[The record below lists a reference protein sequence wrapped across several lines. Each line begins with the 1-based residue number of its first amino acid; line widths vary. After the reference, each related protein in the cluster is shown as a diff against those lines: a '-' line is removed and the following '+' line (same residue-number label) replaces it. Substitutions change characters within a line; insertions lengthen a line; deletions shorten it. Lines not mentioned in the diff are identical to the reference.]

1 MSLNPEVCPAEGMKW
16 VDTISCVF
24 PPQEAVLCQDEVVGM
39 EPAGLDIAIAVLAWL
54 GVFAAF
60 SWVLN
65 SEERYIND
73 VSFAFLLSFSHSF
86 F

>member
-1 MSLNPEVCPAEGMKW
+1 M
-16 VDTISCVF
+16 
-24 PPQEAVLCQDEVVGM
+24 LCQGEVVGM
-39 EPAGLDIAIAVLAWL
+39 EPAGLDIAVLAWL

-65 SEERYIND
+65 SEEHYIND